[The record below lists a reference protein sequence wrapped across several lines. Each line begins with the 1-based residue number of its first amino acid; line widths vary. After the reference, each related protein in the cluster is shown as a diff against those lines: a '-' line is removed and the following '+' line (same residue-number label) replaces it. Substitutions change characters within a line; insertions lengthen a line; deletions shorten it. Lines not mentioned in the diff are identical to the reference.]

1 MVTVDAP
8 VAVRRLVVV
17 SDAPTRSG
25 PVNPRCR
32 V

>member
-17 SDAPTRSG
+17 SDAPTRGGRAPS
-25 PVNPRCR
+25 V
-32 V
+32 